1 MNVYEDMPQDIYSA
15 LKERV
20 ENGPMP
26 VVSGEEVIYGDQYVR
41 ITARLRLVKV
51 TFLWVVDNKD
61 DRPTEVPRATHES
74 VTFAGPISFQL
85 GQIMRQRHEAAES
98 RVAALRV
105 EHLRQT
111 LKNY

>member
-1 MNVYEDMPQDIYSA
+1 MNTHEDMPQDIYSA

-20 ENGPMP
+20 TKGPMP
-26 VVSGEEVIYGDQYVR
+26 VVAGEEVIYGDQYVR
-41 ITARLRLVKV
+41 VTARLRLVKV
-51 TFLWVVDNKD
+51 TFLRVVDNKD
-61 DRPTEVPRATHES
+61 GRPTEVPRATHES
-74 VTFAGPISFQL
+74 VTFTGPVSYQL

-111 LKNY
+111 LKDY